1 MQFAGLLVVQQG
13 EEVAAQVGFA
23 GDAVDAYALVAEAVP
38 VAHDGRESGEQT
50 VGDVT
55 LLVEAVLRLQGAE
68 HRATGAHHVHRV
80 GVGGD
85 ALEHFLECLR
95 QVTQALQALQ
105 VGIQLGGSGQFAVEQ
120 QVGDFL
126 EQTVLGELADIVAA
140 IGQTGAFL
148 AYGGQGSLSGNLATQ
163 ASAAQYFCF
172 SHGDHLLDLF

>member
-23 GDAVDAYALVAEAVP
+23 GDAVDAHALMAEAVP
-38 VAHDGRESGEQT
+38 VAHDRREGGEQT
-50 VGDVT
+50 VDDVA
-55 LLVEAVLRLQGAE
+55 LLVEAELRFQGAE
-68 HRATGAHHVHRV
+68 HRAAGAHHVHRM
-80 GVGGD
+80 GVGRN
-85 ALEHFLECLR
+85 AFEHFLERLR

-163 ASAAQYFCF
+163 AGTTQNFCF
-172 SHGDHLLDLF
+172 SHCCVPLY